1 MEEGSVAKD
10 RLQGVTDRGSDVEE
24 LSQDRKKGTS
34 ENRRERQTLPLHQ
47 VPQTKP
53 ETREDFRPLVLSE
66 LPAREQAGHC
76 RDAPSECN
84 AMIFRLS
91 QKLARKIKIAPKAT
105 LRPMSRQEAQGCFE
119 AARAAS
125 LTRIRI
131 GNVHLLW

>member
-1 MEEGSVAKD
+1 
-10 RLQGVTDRGSDVEE
+10 
-24 LSQDRKKGTS
+24 
-34 ENRRERQTLPLHQ
+34 
-47 VPQTKP
+47 
-53 ETREDFRPLVLSE
+53 
-66 LPAREQAGHC
+66 
-76 RDAPSECN
+76 
-84 AMIFRLS
+84 MIFRLS